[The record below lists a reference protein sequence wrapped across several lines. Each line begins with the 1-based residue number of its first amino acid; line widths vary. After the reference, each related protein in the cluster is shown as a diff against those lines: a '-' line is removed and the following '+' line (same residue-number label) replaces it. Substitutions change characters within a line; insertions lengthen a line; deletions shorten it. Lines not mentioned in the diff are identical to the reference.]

1 MNYATIKKCDIANGE
16 GVRVSLFV
24 SGCTHYCKNCFNSCA
39 WDFSYGEK
47 FTEETE
53 KEIFHELDLSYVNGL
68 SLLGGDPF
76 EVENQYGLLPF
87 LKKVKERYPQKN
99 VWCYTGNVL
108 KDDLKSFTNDKY
120 NTPVTEEL
128 LSYIDILVDGEFE
141 QERADITLKFK
152 GSANQRV
159 IDMNASRKKG
169 EVVIYI

>member
-24 SGCTHYCKNCFNSCA
+24 SGCTHFCKDCFNSCA
-39 WDFSYGEK
+39 WDFSYGEEFTK
-47 FTEETE
+47 KTEE
-53 KEIFHELDLSYVNGL
+53 EIFRELDLPYVNGL

-87 LKKVKERYPQKN
+87 IKKVKERYPQKN
-99 VWCYTGNVL
+99 IWCYTGNVL
-108 KDDLKSFTNDKY
+108 HDDLKSFTNSKY

-128 LSYIDILVDGEFE
+128 LSYIDILVDGEFMAE
-141 QERADITLKFK
+141 LADITLKFK
-152 GSANQRV
+152 GSSNQRV

-169 EVVIYI
+169 ETIIYI

>member
-39 WDFSYGEK
+39 WDFSYGEE
-47 FTEETE
+47 FTEKTE
-53 KEIFHELDLSYVNGL
+53 KEIFDELDLSYVNGL

-87 LKKVKERYPQKN
+87 LKKVKERYPNKN
-99 VWCYTGNVL
+99 IWCYTGNVL
-108 KDDLKSFTNDKY
+108 KADLKSFTNGKY

-128 LSYIDILVDGEFE
+128 LSYIDILVDGEFV
-141 QERADITLKFK
+141 QDKADITLKFK
-152 GSANQRV
+152 GSSNQRV